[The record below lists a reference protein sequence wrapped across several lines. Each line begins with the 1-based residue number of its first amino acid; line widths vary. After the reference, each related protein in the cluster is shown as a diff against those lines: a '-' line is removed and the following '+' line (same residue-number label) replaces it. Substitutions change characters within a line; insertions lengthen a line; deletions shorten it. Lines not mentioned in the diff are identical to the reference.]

1 MNSKYY
7 FFLLG
12 FILLFF
18 YKGNSKGKKKIQI
31 KLIHADFIQKN
42 ENNDKNAFFLI
53 GRVHFQHNGYDL
65 FCDRAIYYKKSNL
78 FSGYG
83 NVQLKSDKNKI
94 FSHEIEYHGNSNN
107 LKVLGRVVL
116 FQENIKLTAN
126 AINYNFRKK
135 IFQAIKNVVLF
146 FHELKLSTNILEYNL
161 HLKKISYKK
170 GGFVFYKDS
179 ALYSKEGDFFPVKKK
194 AKLKFEVKLILS
206 KKYTVYSNAMEY
218 LFQKN
223 KINFPS
229 PTIIMERNNTNNF
242 IYTKEGSFLPKEE
255 IFLSKKYCSIHY
267 NGKIVAGD
275 YFFFDQKKKY
285 GFIKNVFLEDK
296 EKSYVIGGDGY
307 LDFVSG
313 LISLKNHPVSVIKI
327 SADNSIFLYS
337 DAIKIY
343 FKNDSAYLIQ
353 VFSVKGFFLN
363 ENLQGRCEYL
373 IYKKLDN
380 SIHFYGNP
388 IFWINNQQ
396 FSGDFISIHLKKDFL
411 LDYLKIFKNA
421 FYIKKINSN
430 EFNQIQGEIMIGFF
444 HPKNILSKILIK
456 GNVKSIIF
464 PYFFQ
469 DKGNMKKII
478 NKSSCGMIDVDLEK
492 GKKIKKISC
501 INNANSELFFLH
513 KTNYKEPLFLPN
525 FSWIEKEKP
534 KNEKYLIHKKMEKYR
549 RESLLEKKEIKKII
563 KYN

>member
-1 MNSKYY
+1 MNSKCC

-18 YKGNSKGKKKIQI
+18 YKGISKEKKKIQI

-42 ENNDKNAFFLI
+42 EKNAFFLI
-53 GRVHFQHNGYDL
+53 GRVHFQHNGYEL
-65 FCDRAIYYKKSNL
+65 FCDRAIYYKNSNL

-94 FSHEIEYHGNSNN
+94 FSQEIEYHGNSKN
-107 LKVLGRVVL
+107 LNVSGKVVL

-146 FHELKLSTNILEYNL
+146 FHEFKLSTNILEYNL
-161 HLKKISYKK
+161 QLKKISYKK
-170 GGFVFYKDS
+170 GGLVFYKDS
-179 ALYSKEGDFFPVKKK
+179 AIYSKEGNFFPGEKKV
-194 AKLKFEVKLILS
+194 KLKLEVKLILN

-218 LFQKN
+218 IFQKN

-229 PTIIMERNNTNNF
+229 PTIIIERNNTDNF
-242 IYTKEGSFLPKEE
+242 IYTKEGSFFPKEE

-267 NGKIVAGD
+267 NGKIVTGD
-275 YFFFDQKKKY
+275 YLFFDHKKKY
-285 GFIKNVFLEDK
+285 GCIKNVFLEDTK
-296 EKSYVIGGDGY
+296 KSYIIGGNGY
-307 LDFVSG
+307 FDLVSG
-313 LISLKNHPVSVIKI
+313 LISLKNNPVSVIKI
-327 SADNSIFLYS
+327 STDDSIFLYS
-337 DAIKIY
+337 DTIKIY

-353 VFSVKGFFLN
+353 VFSVKGLFIN
-363 ENLQGRCEYL
+363 ENIQGKSDYL
-373 IYKKLDN
+373 IYKKLN
-380 SIHFYGNP
+380 HSISFYGNP
-388 IFWINNQQ
+388 IFWIKNQQ
-396 FSGDFISIHLKKDFL
+396 FSGDFISIHLKRDFL

-456 GNVKSIIF
+456 GNVKSIIY
-464 PYFFQ
+464 PYFFHN
-469 DKGNMKKII
+469 KGNINKII
-478 NKSSCGMIDVDLEK
+478 NQSSCEMIYMDLEK

-501 INNANSELFFLH
+501 INNANSELLFLH
-513 KTNYKEPLFLPN
+513 NHSWNEPVFLPN
-525 FSWIEKEKP
+525 FSWREKEKP
-534 KNEKYLIHKKMEKYR
+534 KNEKDFIYKKMEKYR
-549 RESLLEKKEIKKII
+549 KESLLEKKEIKKII

>member
-1 MNSKYY
+1 MNSKCC

-18 YKGNSKGKKKIQI
+18 YQGISKEKKKIQI

-42 ENNDKNAFFLI
+42 ERNAFFLI
-53 GRVHFQHNGYDL
+53 GRVHFQHNGYEL
-65 FCDRAIYYKKSNL
+65 FCDRAIYYKNSNL

-94 FSHEIEYHGNSNN
+94 FSQEIEYHGNSND
-107 LKVLGRVVL
+107 LKVSGKVVF

-179 ALYSKEGDFFPVKKK
+179 ALYSKEGNFFPVEKK
-194 AKLKFEVKLILS
+194 AKLRLEVKLILS
-206 KKYTVYSNAMEY
+206 KKYIVYSNAMEY

-229 PTIIMERNNTNNF
+229 PTIIIERNNTDNF
-242 IYTKEGSFLPKEE
+242 IYTKEGSFFFKEE

-275 YFFFDQKKKY
+275 YLFFDHKKKY
-285 GFIKNVFLEDK
+285 GFIKNVFLEDTK
-296 EKSYVIGGDGY
+296 KKSYVIGGNGY
-307 LDFVSG
+307 YDLVSG
-313 LISLKNHPVSVIKI
+313 LISLKNHPVSIIKI
-327 SADNSIFLYS
+327 SADDSIFLYS

-343 FKNDSAYLIQ
+343 FKNDYAYLIQ
-353 VFSVKGFFLN
+353 VFSVKGLFMN
-363 ENLQGRCEYL
+363 ENVQGKSDYL
-373 IYKKLDN
+373 IYNKLN
-380 SIHFYGNP
+380 HSISFYGNP

-396 FSGDFISIHLKKDFL
+396 FSGDFISIHLKRDFL

-421 FYIKKINSN
+421 LYIKKTNSN

-456 GNVKSIIF
+456 GNVKSVIF
-464 PYFFQ
+464 PYFFHNN
-469 DKGNMKKII
+469 GNIKKII
-478 NKSSCGMIDVDLEK
+478 NKSSCGMIYMDLEE
-492 GKKIKKISC
+492 GKHIKKISC
-501 INNANSELFFLH
+501 INNANSEL
-513 KTNYKEPLFLPN
+513 LFLQNPSLNEPIFIPN
-525 FSWIEKEKP
+525 FSWREKEKP
-534 KNEKYLIHKKMEKYR
+534 KNEKDFIYKKMEKYR
-549 RESLLEKKEIKKII
+549 KESLLEKKEIKKII